1 MGQSKKDDLAYK
13 VLKDIKASPDL
24 GLLRCVQCG
33 MCASSCPAARH
44 SEYDPRVVIKRV
56 LDDDKT
62 LLEDKYIW
70 NCFYCYNCHS
80 VCPVGN
86 SVCEVNQ
93 ILRQMA
99 IDKDTGKKEKQ
110 LTTKQIC
117 NSMNTEA
124 NGRSYSKEKIQ
135 YGK

>member
-70 NCFYCYNCHS
+70 NCFYW
-80 VCPVGN
+80 N
-86 SVCEVNQ
+86 S
-93 ILRQMA
+93 
-99 IDKDTGKKEKQ
+99 
-110 LTTKQIC
+110 
-117 NSMNTEA
+117 
-124 NGRSYSKEKIQ
+124 SYINEDNYCII
-135 YGK
+135 